1 MGGLD
6 SAVTRVD
13 SIFARFRAIY
23 PQGRQPGVYF
33 VVGAGMAAGTTTHT
47 SDPVVLIGVER
58 AGDPSRLASTVAH
71 EFVHTQQDY
80 PWIGIFT
87 GGPSFLRGTLL
98 RQSIMEGSANLI
110 AELVTGVPSRDEYAE
125 AHEAELWADFSRE
138 MHGKDYSR
146 WLWNG
151 SNPKRGDRPADLG
164 YWIGYRITKAYYDRC
179 RRQSARHPRYSDHP
193 GFRSLSYCKRILGT
207 GTSLNCFDAEDAED
221 AETQRTAARSSPS
234 PNEPGSLG
242 LPLGNPL
249 SPGEPRRAARRSL
262 PSGSQQKNPARCA
275 KSLDLR
281 GCPLRLRVL
290 CVLCVESVAVA
301 VAVAVAR
308 PPRQDARNPRYSDH
322 PGFRSFS

>member
-1 MGGLD
+1 MMRRLLLAATLLAIGGLLSFEAYRSRGVVVAEVSDGDVHRFVDAMHRLSVGDSSCAALDDYFRDASRGLRAYDSKLGMNRRQLCSAIRRSPARYSGIEAKLGGLD
-6 SAVTRVD
+6 SAVARVD
-13 SIFARFRAIY
+13 SIFARFHAIY

-33 VVGAGMAAGTTTHT
+33 LVGAGMAAGTTTHT

-110 AELVTGVPSRDEYAE
+110 AELVTGAPNHNEYAE

-151 SNPKRGDRPADLG
+151 GNPKRGDRPADLG
-164 YWIGYRITKAYYDRC
+164 YWVGYRITKSYYDRAADK
-179 RRQSARHPRYSDHP
+179 ARAINDILTIRDFDRFLTASGYAPPAPPPPPPHAP
-193 GFRSLSYCKRILGT
+193 G
-207 GTSLNCFDAEDAED
+207 
-221 AETQRTAARSSPS
+221 AR
-234 PNEPGSLG
+234 
-242 LPLGNPL
+242 
-249 SPGEPRRAARRSL
+249 
-262 PSGSQQKNPARCA
+262 
-275 KSLDLR
+275 
-281 GCPLRLRVL
+281 
-290 CVLCVESVAVA
+290 
-301 VAVAVAR
+301 
-308 PPRQDARNPRYSDH
+308 
-322 PGFRSFS
+322 

>member
-1 MGGLD
+1 MMRRILLATTVLAIAGLLSFEAYRSRGVVAAEVSDGDAHRFVDAMHRLSAGDSSCAALDDYFRDASRGLRAYDSKLGMDRRQLCAAIRRSPARYSGIESKLDGLD
-6 SAVTRVD
+6 SAVARVD
-13 SIFARFRAIY
+13 SIFGRFRAIY

-58 AGDPSRLASTVAH
+58 AGDPSHLASVVAH

-110 AELVTGVPSRDEYAE
+110 AELVTGVPSRNEYAE

-151 SNPKRGDRPADLG
+151 GNPKRGDRPADLG
-164 YWIGYRITKAYYDRC
+164 YWIGYRITKSYYDR
-179 RRQSARHPRYSDHP
+179 AADKPRAIHDILTIRDFDRFLAESGYSV
-193 GFRSLSYCKRILGT
+193 
-207 GTSLNCFDAEDAED
+207 
-221 AETQRTAARSSPS
+221 
-234 PNEPGSLG
+234 
-242 LPLGNPL
+242 
-249 SPGEPRRAARRSL
+249 
-262 PSGSQQKNPARCA
+262 
-275 KSLDLR
+275 
-281 GCPLRLRVL
+281 PLR
-290 CVLCVESVAVA
+290 
-301 VAVAVAR
+301 
-308 PPRQDARNPRYSDH
+308 Y
-322 PGFRSFS
+322 